1 MSCKCP
7 SIHNCDN
14 LYLYK
19 EDEKKKLEKKLFS
32 ADSNFKKIDSI

>member
-7 SIHNCDN
+7 FTHKCDN
-14 LYLYK
+14 LDAYK

-32 ADSNFKKIDSI
+32 ADSNFKKIESI